1 MNGAVPQKT
10 TKKDPLPT
18 GALTA
23 DLPEFRTG
31 EFAPTRPQPAD
42 ARANLPDCL
51 LSGLSRTPD
60 QGSLVYMST
69 VTEIK
74 AAISQLTL
82 EERAEVARCLH
93 EWEDDAWDKQI
104 QQDLAAGKLDGL
116 LAKVDDDI
124 DQGKLRDLP

>member
-1 MNGAVPQKT
+1 MASLASGQVVAQAQGIWP
-10 TKKDPLPT
+10 
-18 GALTA
+18 GM
-23 DLPEFRTG
+23 
-31 EFAPTRPQPAD
+31 
-42 ARANLPDCL
+42 
-51 LSGLSRTPD
+51 SGLSRVPR
-60 QGSLVYMST
+60 QCSMVGMST
-69 VTEIK
+69 VAEIK

-124 DQGKLRDLP
+124 DHGKLHDLP

>member
-1 MNGAVPQKT
+1 M
-10 TKKDPLPT
+10 
-18 GALTA
+18 
-23 DLPEFRTG
+23 
-31 EFAPTRPQPAD
+31 
-42 ARANLPDCL
+42 
-51 LSGLSRTPD
+51 SGLSRIP
-60 QGSLVYMST
+60 GRRSLAYMST

-124 DQGKLRDLP
+124 DHGKLRDLP